1 MPREN
6 FILVSANSSS
16 APTRASRT
24 SAVNPWLIA
33 MTVML
38 ATFME
43 VLDTSIANVALPHI
57 AGSLSATIDESTWV
71 LTSYLIANAIILP
84 LSGWLTELFGRKR
97 FYMTCVVI
105 FTASSLLCGIAPSL
119 PLLVLFRILQGLGG
133 GGLQPSAQAILA
145 DTFPPS
151 QRGIAFSIYGM
162 AVVFAPAIGPT
173 LGGWITDNY
182 SWRWL
187 FYINVPVGILS
198 LLLVSR
204 LIHNPPALAGKP
216 LTRANLLS
224 MDWTG
229 MGLLALGLGSL
240 EFVLDKGQEDDWFGS
255 GRIQFLVVLA
265 AICLVAVVIRELVIR
280 NPVVDLRLYRERN
293 FSLSNV
299 LIFSL
304 GFVLSGSTVLLPQFL
319 QTLLGYSATRAG
331 MVLSPGGVVLIFA
344 MPMAGI
350 LLSRIGA
357 RPMII
362 FGSIVLGTSL
372 WLTSRLQ
379 LQTDYATFTI
389 YRMFASLGLA
399 SLFTPISTTC
409 FSRVLPGKNNAA
421 SSLYNLMRNLGS
433 SFGIAAVTTVLARRA
448 QFHQA
453 RLTEHLSTATIRAQQ
468 ARSAQ
473 YLAQHGDGIGLPTA
487 RAVRMLYRTVLQ
499 QAGAMAYLDAF
510 WLLGTL
516 CFIMPVFAFFILKV
530 KHSSAPAIGE

>member
-1 MPREN
+1 
-6 FILVSANSSS
+6 
-16 APTRASRT
+16 
-24 SAVNPWLIA
+24 
-33 MTVML
+33 
-38 ATFME
+38 
-43 VLDTSIANVALPHI
+43 
-57 AGSLSATIDESTWV
+57 
-71 LTSYLIANAIILP
+71 
-84 LSGWLTELFGRKR
+84 
-97 FYMTCVVI
+97 
-105 FTASSLLCGIAPSL
+105 
-119 PLLVLFRILQGLGG
+119 
-133 GGLQPSAQAILA
+133 
-145 DTFPPS
+145 
-151 QRGIAFSIYGM
+151 
-162 AVVFAPAIGPT
+162 
-173 LGGWITDNY
+173 
-182 SWRWL
+182 
-187 FYINVPVGILS
+187 
-198 LLLVSR
+198 
-204 LIHNPPALAGKP
+204 
-216 LTRANLLS
+216 
-224 MDWTG
+224 

-255 GRIQFLVVLA
+255 GRIQFLAVMA
-265 AICLVAVVIRELVIR
+265 AVCLVAVIIRELVIR

-293 FSLSNV
+293 FSLANL

-350 LLSRIGA
+350 LLGRIGA

-379 LQTDYATFTI
+379 LQTDYGTFTI
-389 YRMFASLGLA
+389 YRMFASVGLA

-453 RLTEHLSTATIRAQQ
+453 RLTEHLSAANIRVQQ
-468 ARSAQ
+468 AQSAQ
-473 YLAQHGDGIGLPTA
+473 YLAQHGDGLALPTA

-516 CFIMPVFAFFILKV
+516 CFIMPFFAFFILKV
-530 KHSSAPAIGE
+530 KHPSAPSIAE

>member
-1 MPREN
+1 
-6 FILVSANSSS
+6 VSVPSPATLSG
-16 APTRASRT
+16 AHDIPH
-24 SAVNPWLIA
+24 VNPWLIA

-57 AGSLSATIDESTWV
+57 AGSLSASVDESTWV

-105 FTASSLLCGIAPSL
+105 FTVSSLLCGIAPSL
-119 PLLVLFRILQGLGG
+119 PLLVFFRILQGLGG

-151 QRGIAFSIYGM
+151 QRGMAFSIYGM

-173 LGGWITDNY
+173 LGGWITDSY

-216 LTRANLLS
+216 LTRANLFS

-255 GRIQFLVVLA
+255 GRIQFLVAVA
-265 AICLVAVVIRELVIR
+265 AVCLVAVIIRELIIK

-293 FSLSNV
+293 FSLSHI

-304 GFVLSGSTVLLPQFL
+304 GFVLAGSTVLLPQFL
-319 QTLLGYSATRAG
+319 QTLMGYSATRAG
-331 MVLSPGGVVLIFA
+331 MVLSPAGVVLIFA
-344 MPMAGI
+344 MPMAG
-350 LLSRIGA
+350 LLLGRVGA

-362 FGSIVLGTSL
+362 FGFIVLGSSL
-372 WLTSRLQ
+372 WLTARLQ
-379 LQTDYATFTI
+379 LQTDYATFTLF
-389 YRMFASLGLA
+389 RMMASVGLA
-399 SLFTPISTTC
+399 ALFTPISTTC
-409 FSRVLPGKNNAA
+409 FSRVPPGKNNAA

-453 RLTEHLSTATIRAQQ
+453 RISDHLSAGHIRVRQMQ
-468 ARSAQ
+468 SAQ
-473 YLAQHGDGIGLPTA
+473 YLAQHADGLALPTS
-487 RAVRMLYRTVLQ
+487 RAARMLYRSVLQ

-516 CFIMPVFAFFILKV
+516 CFIMPIFALFIVKV
-530 KHSSAPAIGE
+530 KHAPSATTIAE

>member
-1 MPREN
+1 
-6 FILVSANSSS
+6 
-16 APTRASRT
+16 
-24 SAVNPWLIA
+24 

-57 AGSLSATIDESTWV
+57 AGSLSASIDESTWV

-105 FTASSLLCGIAPSL
+105 FTGSSLLCGIAPSL

-173 LGGWITDNY
+173 LGGWITDSY

-255 GRIQFLVVLA
+255 GRIQFLVAIA
-265 AICLVAVVIRELVIR
+265 AVCLVAVVIRELVIK

-362 FGSIVLGTSL
+362 FGSVVLGCSL

-379 LQTDYATFTI
+379 LQTDSATFTI
-389 YRMFASLGLA
+389 YRMFASVGLA

-409 FSRVLPGKNNAA
+409 FSRVPPGKNNAA

-433 SFGIAAVTTVLARRA
+433 SFGIAAVTTVLARRT

-453 RLTEHLSTATIRAQQ
+453 RLTEHLSAATIRVQQ

-473 YLAQHGDGIGLPTA
+473 YLAQHGDGLGLPTA
-487 RAVRMLYRTVLQ
+487 RAARMLYRTVLQ

-530 KHSSAPAIGE
+530 KRPSASAIAE

>member
-1 MPREN
+1 VTPAFPNEH
-6 FILVSANSSS
+6 
-16 APTRASRT
+16 PE
-24 SAVNPWLIA
+24 VNPWLIA

-57 AGSLSATIDESTWV
+57 AGSLSASVDESTWV

-84 LSGWLTELFGRKR
+84 LSGWLTEVFGRKR

-105 FTASSLLCGIAPSL
+105 FTGSSLLCGIAPSL
-119 PLLVLFRILQGLGG
+119 PLLVLFRIMQGLGG

-145 DTFPPS
+145 DTFPPR
-151 QRGIAFSIYGM
+151 QRGMAFSIYGM

-173 LGGWITDNY
+173 LGGWITDSY

-198 LLLVSR
+198 LMLVSR

-216 LTRANLLS
+216 LTRQNLFS

-255 GRIQFLVVLA
+255 ARIQFLVVLA
-265 AICLVAVVIRELVIR
+265 IICLIAVIIRELVIK
-280 NPVVDLRLYRERN
+280 NPVVDLKLYRERN
-293 FSLSNV
+293 FSLSHV
-299 LIFSL
+299 LIFCL
-304 GFVLSGSTVLLPQFL
+304 GFVLAGSTVLLPQFL
-319 QTLLGYSATRAG
+319 QTLMGYSATRAG
-331 MVLSPGGVVLIFA
+331 MVLSPAGVVLIFA
-344 MPMAGI
+344 MPTAGF
-350 LLSRIGA
+350 LLGRVGA

-362 FGSIVLGTSL
+362 FGFVVLGSSL
-372 WLTSRLQ
+372 WLTARLQ

-389 YRMFASLGLA
+389 VRMFSSVGLA

-409 FSRVLPGKNNAA
+409 FSRVPPGKNNAA
-421 SSLYNLMRNLGS
+421 SALYNLMRNLGS

-448 QFHQA
+448 QFHQS
-453 RLTEHLSTATIRAQQ
+453 RLAEHLSAGHIRGQQ
-468 ARSAQ
+468 TQLGQ
-473 YLAQHGDGIGLPTA
+473 YLAQHGNGLALPAA
-487 RAVRMLYRTVLQ
+487 RAGRMLYRSVLQ

-516 CFIMPVFAFFILKV
+516 CFIMPAFALFIV
-530 KHSSAPAIGE
+530 KIKHAPAPAMPAE

>member
-1 MPREN
+1 
-6 FILVSANSSS
+6 VHSS
-16 APTRASRT
+16 ATLSGAHDIPH
-24 SAVNPWLIA
+24 VNPWLIA

-57 AGSLSATIDESTWV
+57 AGSLSASVDESTWV

-105 FTASSLLCGIAPSL
+105 FTVSSLLCGIAPSL
-119 PLLVLFRILQGLGG
+119 PLLVFFRILQGLGG

-151 QRGIAFSIYGM
+151 QRGMAFSIYGM

-173 LGGWITDNY
+173 LGGWITDSY

-216 LTRANLLS
+216 LTRANLFS

-255 GRIQFLVVLA
+255 GRIQFLVAVA
-265 AICLVAVVIRELVIR
+265 AVCLVAVIIRELVIK

-293 FSLSNV
+293 FSLSHI

-304 GFVLSGSTVLLPQFL
+304 GFVLAGSTVLLPQFL
-319 QTLLGYSATRAG
+319 QTLMGYSATRAG
-331 MVLSPGGVVLIFA
+331 MVLSPAGVVLIFA
-344 MPMAGI
+344 MPMAG
-350 LLSRIGA
+350 LLLGRIGA

-362 FGSIVLGTSL
+362 FGFIVLGSSL
-372 WLTSRLQ
+372 WITSRLQ
-379 LQTDYATFTI
+379 LQTDYATFTLF
-389 YRMFASLGLA
+389 RMMASVGLA
-399 SLFTPISTTC
+399 ALFTPISTTC
-409 FSRVLPGKNNAA
+409 FSRVPPGKNNAA

-453 RLTEHLSTATIRAQQ
+453 RISDHLSAGHIRVRQMQ
-468 ARSAQ
+468 SAQ
-473 YLAQHGDGIGLPTA
+473 YLAQHADGLALPTS
-487 RAVRMLYRTVLQ
+487 RAARMLYRSVLQ

-516 CFIMPVFAFFILKV
+516 CFIMPIFALFIVKV
-530 KHSSAPAIGE
+530 KHAPSATTIAE

>member
-1 MPREN
+1 
-6 FILVSANSSS
+6 VHSS
-16 APTRASRT
+16 ATLSGAHDIPH
-24 SAVNPWLIA
+24 VNPWLIA

-57 AGSLSATIDESTWV
+57 AGSLSASVDESTWV

-105 FTASSLLCGIAPSL
+105 FTVSSLLCGIAPSL
-119 PLLVLFRILQGLGG
+119 PLLVFFRILQGLGG

-151 QRGIAFSIYGM
+151 QRGMAFSIYGM

-173 LGGWITDNY
+173 LGGWITDSY

-216 LTRANLLS
+216 LTRANLFS

-255 GRIQFLVVLA
+255 GRIQLLVAIA
-265 AICLVAVVIRELVIR
+265 AICLVAVIIRELVIK

-293 FSLSNV
+293 FSLSHI

-304 GFVLSGSTVLLPQFL
+304 GFVLAGSTVLLPQFL
-319 QTLLGYSATRAG
+319 QTLMGYSATRAG
-331 MVLSPGGVVLIFA
+331 MVLSPAGVVLIFA
-344 MPMAGI
+344 MPMAG
-350 LLSRIGA
+350 LLLGRIGA

-362 FGSIVLGTSL
+362 FGFIVLGSSL
-372 WLTSRLQ
+372 WITSRLQ
-379 LQTDYATFTI
+379 LQTDYATFTLF
-389 YRMFASLGLA
+389 RMMASVGLA
-399 SLFTPISTTC
+399 ALFTPISTTC
-409 FSRVLPGKNNAA
+409 FSRVPPGKNNAA

-453 RLTEHLSTATIRAQQ
+453 RISDHLSAGHIRVRQMQ
-468 ARSAQ
+468 SAQ
-473 YLAQHGDGIGLPTA
+473 YLAQHADGLALPTS
-487 RAVRMLYRTVLQ
+487 RAARMLYRSVLQ

-516 CFIMPVFAFFILKV
+516 CFIMPIFALFIVKV
-530 KHSSAPAIGE
+530 KHAPSATTIAE